1 MRTGMT
7 SQKFRDE
14 MGVGINL
21 GNTMDAYWSSDSR
34 TNSGSQLIGQ
44 NTPTNYET
52 CWGGRV
58 VTQSMIDSLKAS
70 GFNTVRIPVYWGNMM
85 AEDGTFTIDRD
96 YLARV
101 GEIIDYCRQDGMY
114 VVINIHHY
122 DEYIIKNYPKDQ
134 ALTIF
139 KNLWSQIA
147 AYYKDYSDYLIFEG
161 FNENVGSTYSGESLS
176 ENQIYAYANALNQTF
191 VNAVRRT
198 GGNNASRMLIVSG
211 YWTNIDKTTDSR
223 FQMPTDSVSDR
234 LMVSV
239 HYVDNACYWSNNVGG
254 QSWLDYS
261 RSQCELL
268 KKAFTDQGIV
278 VFVGECTASY
288 ESTRFASNAIYKD
301 SAGCTAKLLSMIMD
315 YGFVPVFWDT
325 TGSFYADSSSQAVR
339 NDLQSA
345 IKQVSAK

>member
-1 MRTGMT
+1 
-7 SQKFRDE
+7 
-14 MGVGINL
+14 
-21 GNTMDAYWSSDSR
+21 
-34 TNSGSQLIGQ
+34 
-44 NTPTNYET
+44 
-52 CWGGRV
+52 
-58 VTQSMIDSLKAS
+58 
-70 GFNTVRIPVYWGNMM
+70 
-85 AEDGTFTIDRD
+85 
-96 YLARV
+96 
-101 GEIIDYCRQDGMY
+101 
-114 VVINIHHY
+114 
-122 DEYIIKNYPKDQ
+122 
-134 ALTIF
+134 
-139 KNLWSQIA
+139 
-147 AYYKDYSDYLIFEG
+147 
-161 FNENVGSTYSGESLS
+161 
-176 ENQIYAYANALNQTF
+176 
-191 VNAVRRT
+191 
-198 GGNNASRMLIVSG
+198 
-211 YWTNIDKTTDSR
+211 
-223 FQMPTDSVSDR
+223 
-234 LMVSV
+234 MVSV